1 MSECA
6 RVKDGEER
14 GEARLM
20 ESGEPAAGVVLGT
33 LIVYKLVL
41 IGIGIWAA
49 RLNKNESDF
58 FLGGRGLGAWVA
70 GLSYAASTS
79 SAWVLLGFS
88 GFVYTVGVSALW
100 MVPGIWLGY
109 VVVWLWFGPRLR
121 AETAEAGHVTPSDF
135 MAAKAGALAPAISAL
150 AGFLVL
156 FTFVFYIAAQFGAAA
171 IAFESQFALA
181 RWESVLIGAVVIL
194 IYGLLGGFWAVSL
207 TDTLQGAIMAL
218 IAVLLPALAVI
229 AAGGPAGVMETL
241 SQTQPAAYL
250 DAFGGRAGFA
260 FLGFAIGI
268 ASIGLGTYG
277 QPHLLSRLMAVK
289 DERARKRG
297 FIVAMGWG
305 VIVYIGMASMALAGR
320 ALLPDVADGEA
331 LFYELAASLLPA
343 VLAGIVIAAIL
354 SAVMSTVD
362 SLLIAASAAA
372 AHDLK
377 LVRVFKG
384 REVLV
389 SRTVMAAICA
399 LAVVL
404 TLSLPATIFD
414 RVLFSWS
421 ALGAAFGPVIVARVA
436 GVEPKGGAILAAIA
450 LGFATTVLFYIF
462 GQMDATALQGLPAA
476 LASLAAL
483 PGDPF
488 ERIAPWIVPLL
499 IVFALRQGKAPAA
512 NRLETAE

>member
-1 MSECA
+1 M
-6 RVKDGEER
+6 D
-14 GEARLM
+14 
-20 ESGEPAAGVVLGT
+20 SGEPAAGVVLAT

-41 IGIGIWAA
+41 IGIGVWAS

-88 GFVYTVGVSALW
+88 GFVYAVGVSALW

-121 AETAEAGHVTPSDF
+121 AETAREGHVTPSDF
-135 MAAKAGALAPAISAL
+135 MAAKAGALAPVISAL

-181 RWESVLIGAVVIL
+181 RWESVVIGAVVIL
-194 IYGLLGGFWAVSL
+194 IYALLGGFWAVSL
-207 TDTLQGAIMAL
+207 TDTLQGAIMAV
-218 IAVLLPALAVI
+218 IAVILPVLAVI
-229 AAGGPAGVMETL
+229 AAGGPAGIAETL
-241 SQTQPAAYL
+241 SATQAPAYT

-260 FLGFAIGI
+260 FLGFAVGI

-289 DERARKRG
+289 DERSRRRG

-320 ALLPDVADGEA
+320 ALLPDIADGEA
-331 LFYELAASLLPA
+331 LFYELAAALLPA

-362 SLLIAASAAA
+362 SLLIAAAAAA
-372 AHDLK
+372 AHDMK
-377 LVRVFKG
+377 LVKVFKG

-389 SRTVMAAICA
+389 SRGAMAAICV

-436 GVEPKGGAILAAIA
+436 GVEPKGAAILASIV
-450 LGFATTVLFYIF
+450 LGFATTVVFYIF
-462 GQMDATALQGLPAA
+462 GQMDAGALEGLSAS
-476 LASLAAL
+476 LASLAAI

-488 ERIAPWIVPLL
+488 ERIVPWIAPLIL
-499 IVFALRQGKAPAA
+499 LFTLRQAKAPTRAA
-512 NRLETAE
+512 TLETAE

>member
-1 MSECA
+1 MGS
-6 RVKDGEER
+6 DD
-14 GEARLM
+14 
-20 ESGEPAAGVVLGT
+20 PAAGVVLAT
-33 LIVYKLVL
+33 LIAYKIVLVA
-41 IGIGIWAA
+41 IGVWAS
-49 RLNKNESDF
+49 RLNRDESDF
-58 FLGGRGLGAWVA
+58 FLGGRGLGPWVA

-88 GFVYTVGVSALW
+88 GFVYAVGVSALW

-109 VVVWLWFGPRLR
+109 VIVWLWFGPRLR
-121 AETAEAGHVTPSDF
+121 AETAERGHVTASDF
-135 MAAKAGALAPAISAL
+135 MAAEAGSFAVPVRAL
-150 AGFLVL
+150 AGLLVL

-181 RWESVLIGAVVIL
+181 RRESVLIGAGVIL

-218 IAVLLPALAVI
+218 VAIVLPVFAVI
-229 AAGGPAGVMETL
+229 AAGGPAGITETL
-241 SQTQPAAYL
+241 SQTQAPAYL
-250 DAFGGRAGFA
+250 DAFGGQAGFA

-277 QPHLLSRLMAVK
+277 QPHLLARLMAVR

-297 FIVAMGWG
+297 FAVAMGWG
-305 VIVYIGMASMALAGR
+305 VIVYAGMAAMALAGR

-331 LFYELAASLLPA
+331 LFYDLAASLLPA

-372 AHDLK
+372 AHDLR
-377 LVRVFKG
+377 LINVFKG

-389 SRTVMAAICA
+389 SRIVMAAICG

-404 TLSLPATIFD
+404 TLTLPATIFD

-436 GVEPKGGAILAAIA
+436 GVEPRGSAILAAIV
-450 LGFATTVLFYIF
+450 LGFFTTVLFYVF
-462 GQMDATALQGLPAA
+462 GQIGPDTLTGLPAA
-476 LASLAAL
+476 LASLAAI

-488 ERIAPWIVPLL
+488 ERIVPWLAPLL
-499 IVFALRQGKAPAA
+499 LVFTLRQTRPETRAQLADAAP
-512 NRLETAE
+512 